1 MAVSKR
7 SPPYRSIASGRRTSK
22 TGARRRGSTE
32 QVHVH
37 LDRASTQYRRSGRR
51 LDTDDLFVF
60 VARFSLVHNVF
71 DEKPEIGSAGWIGV
85 QPHLVALLDFGA
97 GTPLRDL
104 DREQVENAVHVL
116 GLCVDLGRELC
127 QLIENPDQEVSSRD
141 VTLMVLGVGDV
152 EVGQRGDEVFAR
164 PVTPPA
170 VTQLRTSPAESW
182 IIPYVAAEGETFRIL
197 SRSHKG

>member
-1 MAVSKR
+1 M
-7 SPPYRSIASGRRTSK
+7 
-22 TGARRRGSTE
+22 
-32 QVHVH
+32 
-37 LDRASTQYRRSGRR
+37 
-51 LDTDDLFVF
+51 F

-71 DEKPEIGSAGWIGV
+71 DEKPEMRSAGWIGV

-97 GTPLRDL
+97 GAPLRDL

-164 PVTPPA
+164 PSHAAGGDP
-170 VTQLRTSPAESW
+170 
-182 IIPYVAAEGETFRIL
+182 VADIAGRVVDYPVRGRGGGDVPNPVPFPQGVAR
-197 SRSHKG
+197 